1 MYLVAGLGITGESVL
16 RYFQAQGEPCM
27 AFDTRETVN
36 LSALQAS
43 FPEVAFAQGASVP
56 KAWLNRFDTLVLS
69 PGIAQ
74 SEPWVV
80 ALKQLGK
87 QVIGDIELFAR
98 AVGAPVIAITGSN
111 GKSTVTTMTGM
122 ALQTAGYCVAVG
134 GNIGQPVLDLLID
147 EQEYDVYVLELS
159 SFQLETT
166 YTLESVAATVLNI
179 SEDHMDRYEHL
190 EDYILAKTK
199 VFEHTDLAVLPE
211 GFNPLGMTHHAKVIR
226 FGCDEKTTLSD
237 NEFGV
242 LHLPQGLISECEIT
256 TGGGNF
262 LGFGKNPLVA
272 VSDMR
277 LQGTHHQLN
286 ALAMMALCQPF
297 HVNAEHFRHVL
308 QSFTG
313 LPHRTQWVGEFHGV
327 AWINDSKGTNVGAT
341 LTAIESL
348 GGQVDGKLI
357 LILGGVSKEADFS
370 SLQPAIQKW
379 CRHTLVFGRDK
390 ALISEDL
397 PEVAL
402 TLVNTLEE
410 AVNQANTLATSG
422 DCVLFSP
429 ACASFD
435 QFKHY
440 IHRGEVF
447 MQQVQMLQIE
457 SAASE
462 SVALPEEG
470 TEKIC

>member
-1 MYLVAGLGITGESVL
+1 
-16 RYFQAQGEPCM
+16 
-27 AFDTRETVN
+27 
-36 LSALQAS
+36 
-43 FPEVAFAQGASVP
+43 
-56 KAWLNRFDTLVLS
+56 
-69 PGIAQ
+69 
-74 SEPWVV
+74 
-80 ALKQLGK
+80 
-87 QVIGDIELFAR
+87 
-98 AVGAPVIAITGSN
+98 
-111 GKSTVTTMTGM
+111 
-122 ALQTAGYCVAVG
+122 
-134 GNIGQPVLDLLID
+134 
-147 EQEYDVYVLELS
+147 
-159 SFQLETT
+159 
-166 YTLESVAATVLNI
+166 
-179 SEDHMDRYEHL
+179 
-190 EDYILAKTK
+190 
-199 VFEHTDLAVLPE
+199 
-211 GFNPLGMTHHAKVIR
+211 
-226 FGCDEKTTLSD
+226 
-237 NEFGV
+237 
-242 LHLPQGLISECEIT
+242 
-256 TGGGNF
+256 
-262 LGFGKNPLVA
+262 
-272 VSDMR
+272 MR

-348 GGQVDGKLI
+348 GGQVEGKLI

-370 SLQPAIQKW
+370 SLQPVIQKW

-447 MQQVQMLQIE
+447 MQQVQVLQVE